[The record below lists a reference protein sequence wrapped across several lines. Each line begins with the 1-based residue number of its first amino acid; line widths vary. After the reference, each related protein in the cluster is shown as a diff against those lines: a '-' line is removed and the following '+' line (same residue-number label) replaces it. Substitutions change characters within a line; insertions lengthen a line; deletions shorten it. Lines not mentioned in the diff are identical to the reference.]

1 MVFYDSDTGYY
12 QYGAILSF
20 ITVQGPIVTTTSA
33 ASIGS
38 SGATLNGTVNPLGAN
53 GYTEFQGG
61 TDSTM
66 NSYNQACWPTA
77 LAPNSAVQPFSCAIS
92 DLSSLTVYYF
102 RLAAYDTDTGIW
114 QYGLIQTF
122 TTIDAVAA
130 TSAATAITSYSA
142 TLNGTVNPEGSS
154 GYAIFEFGKDST
166 FGTYQQTTYLSITA
180 NTTAQAISLSTT
192 TSYNY
197 VPLNSGTTYY
207 FRLVFNNQ
215 SNGETKY
222 GPVQQFK
229 TLILPAVTVTT
240 SSPSITTAQ
249 PLVLTASVSEGTGN
263 PAPTGSVVL
272 TGGGYTSAAISLSN
286 GSAKITIPA
295 GSLAAGTDTLTVS
308 YSGDGNYTSGLGIA
322 SVTVSTTAQAVL
334 VSPTPASTLP
344 GSSVLFT
351 WSAATAATDYELF
364 LGSTGK
370 GSYDLYYSGNTT
382 ATSATVGGL
391 PSNGKTVYARLYTK
405 ANGTSQYFDYMYKAV
420 PQALAVL
427 TSPVPG
433 STVPGTGVTFTWTA
447 APGTTDYEF
456 FVGSTGPGSYNLYYS
471 GNTLATSA
479 TVGGLP
485 ANGETLYARLYTKFG
500 GVLEYN
506 DYIYVAVAQAPAVL
520 TAPMAG
526 STLPSTSVT
535 FNWTAAIG
543 ATDYELFI
551 GSTGPGSYNLFYS
564 GNTTA
569 TALKAGGLPTNG
581 ATLYARLY
589 TKFGAVLEYSDYTF
603 KAVSQAPA
611 ALTSPVQ
618 GSTFTGASVTFT
630 WTAAT
635 GATDY
640 ELFVGSTGP
649 GSYNLYYSGDKTV
662 TSLAVN
668 GLPTNGETIYARL
681 YTNFNGALEY
691 VDYTFTAK

>member
-1 MVFYDSDTGYY
+1 MSISPSNDLSSGSSTAITAILSAPAPPAGAQIILSDNNTAYPVPNSITVPAGSLSASAVVETGAVSTSTPVTITGVYNGTQTTALTVEYENAQTTATAATTVTGDSAVLNGSINPNLAHGTVMFWWGTDPTMNNYNLSCSGSNCPLVAPNSTSQAFSYSLTGLSNSTSYYFRMVFYDSDTGYY
-12 QYGAILSF
+12 QYGAILSS

-53 GYTEFQGG
+53 GYTEFQWG
-61 TDSTM
+61 TDPTM

-351 WSAATAATDYELF
+351 WSAATAATDYEQF

-370 GSYDLYYSGNTT
+370 GSYDLYY
-382 ATSATVGGL
+382 
-391 PSNGKTVYARLYTK
+391 
-405 ANGTSQYFDYMYKAV
+405 
-420 PQALAVL
+420 
-427 TSPVPG
+427 
-433 STVPGTGVTFTWTA
+433 
-447 APGTTDYEF
+447 
-456 FVGSTGPGSYNLYYS
+456 
-471 GNTLATSA
+471 
-479 TVGGLP
+479 
-485 ANGETLYARLYTKFG
+485 
-500 GVLEYN
+500 
-506 DYIYVAVAQAPAVL
+506 
-520 TAPMAG
+520 
-526 STLPSTSVT
+526 
-535 FNWTAAIG
+535 
-543 ATDYELFI
+543 
-551 GSTGPGSYNLFYS
+551 
-564 GNTTA
+564 
-569 TALKAGGLPTNG
+569 
-581 ATLYARLY
+581 
-589 TKFGAVLEYSDYTF
+589 
-603 KAVSQAPA
+603 
-611 ALTSPVQ
+611 
-618 GSTFTGASVTFT
+618 
-630 WTAAT
+630 
-635 GATDY
+635 
-640 ELFVGSTGP
+640 
-649 GSYNLYYSGDKTV
+649 
-662 TSLAVN
+662 
-668 GLPTNGETIYARL
+668 
-681 YTNFNGALEY
+681 
-691 VDYTFTAK
+691 